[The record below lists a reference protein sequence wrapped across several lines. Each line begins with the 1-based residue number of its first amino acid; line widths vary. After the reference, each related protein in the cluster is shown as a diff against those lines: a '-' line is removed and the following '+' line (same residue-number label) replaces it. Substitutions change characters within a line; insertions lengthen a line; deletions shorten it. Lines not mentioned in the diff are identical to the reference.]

1 MGLKVKSLRNENDPL
16 TFKIDDIDFN
26 ISFDNIEKEIKLDE
40 KSLILLENAIF
51 NDGKIVKNKK
61 KIVMGDYTVKLNSSL
76 EVNNLWL
83 KAFDKLLEFNLIEKD
98 GDGFRVTSKGKK
110 YYENLW
116 EVFSYKNVMICKI
129 NKLFVLISFSIIFC
143 EVKIYGNFK
152 GFKYL

>member
-16 TFKIDDIDFN
+16 MFKIDDIDFN

-40 KSLILLENAIF
+40 KSLIILENAIF

-83 KAFDKLLEFNLIEKD
+83 KAFDKLLEFNLIEKY
-98 GDGFRVTSKGKK
+98 GDDFRVTSKGEK
-110 YYENLW
+110 YYENL
-116 EVFSYKNVMICKI
+116 
-129 NKLFVLISFSIIFC
+129 
-143 EVKIYGNFK
+143 
-152 GFKYL
+152 

>member
-16 TFKIDDIDFN
+16 TFKFDDIDFN

-98 GDGFRVTSKGKK
+98 GDDFRVTSKGKK
-110 YYENLW
+110 YYENL
-116 EVFSYKNVMICKI
+116 
-129 NKLFVLISFSIIFC
+129 
-143 EVKIYGNFK
+143 
-152 GFKYL
+152 